1 MKMKRRSLIS
11 KLLATG
17 FGVVG
22 FKWASAFASTSDQK
36 ESFEIDMFQQEP
48 LFAGYTRLGNLV
60 FIAGTGADDASVHEI
75 KQDTDFVLKK
85 MEKRLI
91 AAGSS
96 MNKVLKV
103 TVFLDDLADFDGMN
117 EVYKGRF
124 GENPPVRSTVAVAKG
139 GIPGGS
145 ILEIECIA
153 YM

>member
-1 MKMKRRSLIS
+1 
-11 KLLATG
+11 
-17 FGVVG
+17 
-22 FKWASAFASTSDQK
+22 
-36 ESFEIDMFQQEP
+36 
-48 LFAGYTRLGNLV
+48 
-60 FIAGTGADDASVHEI
+60 
-75 KQDTDFVLKK
+75 

-96 MNKVLKV
+96 MEKVLKV
-103 TVFLDDLADFDGMN
+103 TVFLHDLADFDGMN

-153 YM
+153 YV